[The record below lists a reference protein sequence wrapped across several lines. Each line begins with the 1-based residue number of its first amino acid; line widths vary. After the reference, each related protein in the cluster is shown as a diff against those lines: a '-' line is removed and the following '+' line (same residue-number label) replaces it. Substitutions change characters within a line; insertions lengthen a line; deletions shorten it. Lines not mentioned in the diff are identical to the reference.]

1 MLVYLKKDNKMDI
14 NYDFRRHDS
23 YSIMLFVDM
32 LGYNHKIDF
41 NNVDKNGD
49 EVVFLY
55 DSEEVFRVDNFGYI
69 HDLVKLAY
77 LAGLTPDD
85 EQKKQ
90 LELISTFNI
99 AGRYDDD
106 KFALYKKAT
115 KEYATDYTNNAHN
128 LQLWIQNRQQ

>member
-1 MLVYLKKDNKMDI
+1 MAIIIVFLKHVWNMLVYLKKDNKMDI

-69 HDLVKLAY
+69 HDLVKKVL
-77 LAGLTPDD
+77 G
-85 EQKKQ
+85 
-90 LELISTFNI
+90 I
-99 AGRYDDD
+99 
-106 KFALYKKAT
+106 
-115 KEYATDYTNNAHN
+115 
-128 LQLWIQNRQQ
+128 